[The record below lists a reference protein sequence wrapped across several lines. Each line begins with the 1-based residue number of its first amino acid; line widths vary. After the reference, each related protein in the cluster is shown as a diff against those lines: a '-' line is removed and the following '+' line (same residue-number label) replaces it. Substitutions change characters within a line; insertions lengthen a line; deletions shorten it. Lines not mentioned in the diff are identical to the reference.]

1 MCTFHGAKEWDE
13 WQVSISKK
21 TGTALS
27 KAAVKKKKKKMTKAK
42 QSKLTGHPESCTDTN
57 RLQYSG
63 TGPPSLVRLAKGKRH
78 RVHTVE

>member
-1 MCTFHGAKEWDE
+1 MCTFHGVKEWDE

-27 KAAVKKKKKKMTKAK
+27 KAALKKKKKKRTK
-42 QSKLTGHPESCTDTN
+42 QNKLTGHPESCTDTN